1 MLNEIQPFTVDS
13 EKFSKFISFLIKI
26 KVDEKMAFSKFSK
39 TRLPLVVI
47 LILES
52 IGSWYDEVSNV
63 SDEKDTKVIPEM
75 NYF

>member
-1 MLNEIQPFTVDS
+1 MLNEIQPFEVDS
-13 EKFSKFISFLIKI
+13 ENFSKFISFLIKI

-39 TRLPLVVI
+39 MKLPLLLI

-63 SDEKDTKVIPEM
+63 SDHTERK
-75 NYF
+75 

>member
-1 MLNEIQPFTVDS
+1 MLNEIQPFEVDS
-13 EKFSKFISFLIKI
+13 ENFSKFISFLIKI

-39 TRLPLVVI
+39 TKLPLLLI

-63 SDEKDTKVIPEM
+63 SDHTERK
-75 NYF
+75 